1 MAKTTRNLKV
11 RTLIKAY
18 LVFNKGKYCTAKQIS
33 EWINSGGFCLN
44 KSQVHPNLVSKLIA
58 NDRYSSSNMLS
69 DVLVEKCDNRNY
81 YWVEA

>member
-18 LVFNKGKYCTAKQIS
+18 LVFNKGKHCTAKQIS
-33 EWINSGGFCLN
+33 EWINSGWFYLN
-44 KSQVHPNLVSKLIA
+44 KAQVNPNVVSHLIRSGSY
-58 NDRYSSSNMLS
+58 DSSNMLS
-69 DVLVEKCDNRNY
+69 DVLVEKRENRNY

>member
-1 MAKTTRNLKV
+1 MAKNTRNLKV

-18 LVFNKGKYCTAKQIS
+18 LVFNKGKHCTAKQIA
-33 EWINSGGFCLN
+33 EWINSGRFCLN
-44 KSQVHPNLVSKLIA
+44 KSQVHPNLVSKLIS

-69 DVLVEKCDNRNY
+69 EVMVEKRENRNY

>member
-18 LVFNKGKYCTAKQIS
+18 LVCNKGKHCTAKQIS

-44 KSQVHPNLVSKLIA
+44 KANVNPNVVSHLIRSGSY
-58 NDRYSSSNMLS
+58 NSSNMLS
-69 DVLVEKCDNRNY
+69 DVLVEKRENRNY

>member
-18 LVFNKGKYCTAKQIS
+18 LVFNKGKHCTAKQIS
-33 EWINSGGFCLN
+33 EWINSGRFHLN
-44 KSQVHPNLVSKLIA
+44 KSHVHPNLVSKLII

-69 DVLVEKCDNRNY
+69 DVMVEKRDNCNY

>member
-18 LVFNKGKYCTAKQIS
+18 LVFNKGKHCTAKQIA
-33 EWINSGGFCLN
+33 EWINSCGFCLN
-44 KSQVHPNLVSKLIA
+44 KSQVHPNLVSNLIA

>member
-18 LVFNKGKYCTAKQIS
+18 LVFNKGKPCTAKQIS
-33 EWINSGGFCLN
+33 EWINSGRFCLN
-44 KSQVHPNLVSKLIA
+44 KSQVHPNLVSKLIT

-69 DVLVEKCDNRNY
+69 DVMMEKHDNRNY